1 MDMMQV
7 WCMDDDD
14 HDDDDEWMQ
23 SDDADDAIDR
33 MSILIWTLLIDD
45 AITISNMIQM
55 LIDRL

>member
-7 WCMDDDD
+7 WCMDDDE

-33 MSILIWTLLIDD
+33 MSILIWILLIDD